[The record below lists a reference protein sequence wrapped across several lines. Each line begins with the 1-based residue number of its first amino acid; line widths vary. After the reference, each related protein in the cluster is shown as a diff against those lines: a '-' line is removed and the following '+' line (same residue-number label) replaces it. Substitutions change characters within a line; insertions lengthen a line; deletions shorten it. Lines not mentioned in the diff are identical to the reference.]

1 MTCHSFLRFIESSFE
16 KLLIMTEKLIITT
29 DQELSDLI
37 HGVVSSEFE
46 KYINSNTSIEKDGT
60 KHQSNLI
67 YIEEASI
74 ITGYAKSTIRKK
86 CHYGEIPYYKPKN
99 TKRLVFKRDELL
111 EWMESGR
118 HQRHSE
124 TPLENQLV
132 YHPKNRKR

>member
-1 MTCHSFLRFIESSFE
+1 MIP
-16 KLLIMTEKLIITT
+16 KLTISTE
-29 DQELSDLI
+29 QELSDIIQRVL
-37 HGVVSSEFE
+37 SSEFE
-46 KYINSNTSIEKDGT
+46 KYNIPTISLGKEPT

-99 TKRLVFKRDELL
+99 TKRLVFKRDELQ

-118 HQRHSE
+118 HFQHSE
-124 TPLENQLV
+124 TSFGTQLV
-132 YHPKNRKR
+132 FHPKNRKR

>member
-1 MTCHSFLRFIESSFE
+1 MFE
-16 KLLIMTEKLIITT
+16 KLYTSLKE
-29 DQELSDLI
+29 DLENVI
-37 HGVVSSEFE
+37 QKSISSEFE
-46 KYINSNTSIEKDGT
+46 KYNIPTISLDKEPT

-67 YIEEASI
+67 FIEEASI
-74 ITGYAKSTIRKK
+74 IIGLAKSTIRKK
-86 CHYGEIPYYKPKN
+86 CHYGELPYYKPKN

>member
-1 MTCHSFLRFIESSFE
+1 MIP
-16 KLLIMTEKLIITT
+16 KLTIST
-29 DQELSDLI
+29 DQELADIIERVL
-37 HGVVSSEFE
+37 SSQFE
-46 KYINSNTSIEKDGT
+46 KYNIPTISLDKEPT

-67 YIEEASI
+67 FIEEASI
-74 ITGYAKSTIRKK
+74 IIGLAKSTIRKK
-86 CHYGEIPYYKPKN
+86 CHYGELPYYKPKN